1 MKRRTR
7 FLAIPLACLL
17 SGCAASTSEHVNAEV
32 ERLEHEVLEL
42 RRQFAL
48 ESATQMRQIGI
59 YAALYAQSGADRF
72 PEKPSELRALL
83 DEHGQ
88 DWSIFISP
96 AERTPELMGTLS
108 KLEDPWAWIDAN
120 GSYEFKRGVPL
131 YDGSA
136 PLMVERTP
144 SLPEARNIL
153 FGDVHTELV
162 PIGSGS

>member
-83 DEHGQ
+83 DLRSE
-88 DWSIFISP
+88 
-96 AERTPELMGTLS
+96 
-108 KLEDPWAWIDAN
+108 
-120 GSYEFKRGVPL
+120 
-131 YDGSA
+131 
-136 PLMVERTP
+136 VERSSNCPHGRPTTIRLTDSLNENGPGRMRDPGRILQPRRAWRYSSPRISSP
-144 SLPEARNIL
+144 SIPSP
-153 FGDVHTELV
+153 GTSS
-162 PIGSGS
+162 PGSPRGRISSS